1 MTELAVAQNH
11 GGQGEALDLLMP
23 MHLCFDLKGQITHAG
38 PTFKKMS
45 SGQGLIGSSLSDI
58 LEIRKPFAPDTAQ
71 NLLALAGQ
79 NLQLVLRST
88 PHLLLRGTIA
98 TLPEDAGGILNISP
112 GLSFIRVVDE
122 FGLSLNDFS
131 PCDQTVELMYLY
143 EANQV
148 VSAESRKLTARLMQA
163 RATAEEQ
170 ALTDTLTGLSNRR
183 ALEAVLTRLLSRP
196 DAHFALMHLDLDYFK
211 QVNDTFGHAAG
222 DHVLHHVA
230 HILRSE
236 LRAGDMA
243 ARFGGDEFVILLR
256 DCDDVDYVRAIAERL
271 ITSMEKPIRF
281 EGNICKISA
290 SVGITLTSR
299 YDRPEAAQ
307 LLNDADVALYM
318 SKAAGRACASVF
330 QPEQDCFAA
339 MR

>member
-11 GGQGEALDLLMP
+11 GGQAEALDLLMP

-38 PTFKKMS
+38 PTFKKMV
-45 SGQGLIGSSLSDI
+45 SGQGLIGSPLSDI

-71 NLLALAGQ
+71 NWLALAGQ
-79 NLQLVLRST
+79 NLQLVLGT
-88 PHLLLRGTIA
+88 APHLLLRGTIA

-196 DAHFALMHLDLDYFK
+196 DAHFALMHLDLDFFK